1 MNVDRAQVRLKE
13 DRAEEGDVEPRIGR
27 SASAK
32 QPALWSGMHYRAMS
46 EPVVA
51 RSGPVG
57 GHEGLQAG
65 WIRLG
70 KACACEVG
78 SAGRPRHLVASGM

>member
-1 MNVDRAQVRLKE
+1 MGRWVGRWVGKGGRGSFVFGL
-13 DRAEEGDVEPRIGR
+13 RVSTIGR

-32 QPALWSGMHYRAMS
+32 QPARWSGMHHRAMS

-65 WIRLG
+65 WIRLW
-70 KACACEVG
+70 ERRV
-78 SAGRPRHLVASGM
+78 RM